1 MAVRPAGI
9 SGTQTAAAFAT
20 QSIIELT
27 ALTGRTIQITEFGVS
42 CNGAANNT
50 TVPSEFS
57 VNRYTTIATGGTS
70 TAPTILQD
78 DLGTALDTTANQD
91 ATGGAAIGTTLHQ
104 FAVPNVSGMIWVAAP
119 GREFSQ
125 VGSGTLA
132 IGINNVDTLQS
143 GIQASVYMVFE
154 E

>member
-9 SGTQTAAAFAT
+9 SSIQTAAAFAA
-20 QSIIELT
+20 QCIIELT
-27 ALTGRTIQITEFGVS
+27 ALTGRTIQVTEFGVS

-57 VNRYTTIATGGTS
+57 ARRHTTAGTGGTT
-70 TAPTILQD
+70 TAPTVLQD
-78 DLGTALDTTANQD
+78 DLGTALDTTARQNC
-91 ATGGAAIGTTLHQ
+91 TGAAAVGGVLHQ
-104 FAVPNVSGMIWVAAP
+104 FVVPNVSGMIWVAAP

-125 VGSGTLA
+125 VGSGTLT
-132 IGINNVDTLQS
+132 IGVGNIDTLQT